1 MFERRYICQTLF
13 FGIYVKYR
21 GGITDLDF
29 QNDVKDTR
37 LEYLWQNDDFD
48 DRMKKLPYMEVVI
61 YTVHITLR

>member
-1 MFERRYICQTLF
+1 MPLLRRKRVMFERRYICQTLF

-37 LEYLWQNDDFD
+37 LENL
-48 DRMKKLPYMEVVI
+48 
-61 YTVHITLR
+61 